1 MKHPHG
7 GALNHWMAGTRIVL
21 MTAAIAAL
29 MACGTQDGASAHKA
43 GGMRSMPPPQV
54 KVVSVEPETIIVN
67 KALVGRLAPYRSADV
82 RARVAGVLQQRA
94 YTEGTQVTRGEVLF
108 RIDPAPLQATL
119 AQAQAQLA
127 SARANLGNAQIQAK
141 RAKELIPKGF
151 ISRSDADN
159 LLAAERSAR
168 AAVQVAQ
175 AAIKSARIN
184 LDYATV
190 RAPIAGQA
198 GQAQVTEGA
207 LVGQGQAT
215 LLTTI
220 DQLDPLYVHFSVSL
234 NDLNLL
240 RSSYGHD
247 QKATVQVTD
256 DRGQTYP
263 HAGQLDFAASVVD
276 PATNAVSLRATLP
289 NPDGRLLPGSFV
301 TLNAAL
307 ASIDQAYLVPTL
319 ALQRDGQGAFVLV
332 LGADGTVARRDVVAN
347 EQIEA
352 GWVVESG
359 MQAGDQVIVS
369 GLQKV
374 QVGKPAVAAKPP
386 QPKQPPASTE
396 AAE

>member
-1 MKHPHG
+1 MM
-7 GALNHWMAGTRIVL
+7 N
-21 MTAAIAAL
+21 
-29 MACGTQDGASAHKA
+29 
-43 GGMRSMPPPQV
+43 MPPPQV
-54 KVVSVEPETIIVN
+54 KVVTVMPETITIN

-94 YTEGTQVTRGEVLF
+94 YTEGTRVNQGDVLF

-127 SARANLGNAQIQAK
+127 SARANLANATTQAK
-141 RAKELIPKGF
+141 RAKDLIPKGF

-159 LLAAERSAR
+159 LLAAERSAQ

-175 AAIKSARIN
+175 AAIKTARIN

-190 RAPIAGQA
+190 RAPITGQA
-198 GQAQVTEGA
+198 GQAEVTEGA

-220 DQLDPLYVHFSVSL
+220 DQLDPLYVQFSVSL
-234 NDLNLL
+234 SDLNLL
-240 RSSYGHD
+240 RSSYGHNK
-247 QKATVQVTD
+247 QATVQLTD
-256 DRGQTYP
+256 DRGQAYP
-263 HAGQLDFAASVVD
+263 HAGRLDFASSVVD

-307 ASIDQAYLVPTL
+307 AAMDESYLIPAL
-319 ALQRDGQGAFVLV
+319 ALQRDAKGAFVLV
-332 LGADGTVARRDVVAN
+332 LGADGMVTRRNVTAN
-347 EQIEA
+347 EQITE
-352 GWVVESG
+352 GWVVEEG
-359 MQAGDQVIVS
+359 MQPGDQVIVS

-374 QVGKPAVAAKPP
+374 QIGKPAVLA
-386 QPKQPPASTE
+386 QSTPPANAE
-396 AAE
+396 APQ